1 MKYILLLIILFVSL
15 SLEKKR
21 SFELLQN
28 EVKYR
33 ISLVSKSL
41 PIKLK
46 YFVTHCILARKK
58 KNYVLRGAFNMKIDI

>member
-1 MKYILLLIILFVSL
+1 MFKIYGYNDIEKWITIRIFVPR
-15 SLEKKR
+15 KR

-41 PIKLK
+41 PIKQRK
-46 YFVTHCILARKK
+46 LAS
-58 KNYVLRGAFNMKIDI
+58 A